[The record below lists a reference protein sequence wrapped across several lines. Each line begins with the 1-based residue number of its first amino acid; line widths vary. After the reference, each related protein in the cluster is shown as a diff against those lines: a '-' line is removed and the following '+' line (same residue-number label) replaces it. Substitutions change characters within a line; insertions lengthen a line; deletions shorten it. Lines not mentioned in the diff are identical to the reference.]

1 MPKFFVN
8 QLGTIREA
16 SKLFVNDSGVV
27 RELTRLWALDG
38 NTPRLVFELVQG
50 LPPVSGP
57 TIGGLSNSEQQ
68 CVSDFSIPP
77 GSILAIPANF
87 WAWSDNTAEPGL
99 CVDVANVTVING
111 GNIIGKGGQGGGNDG
126 GPALE
131 ITACGVTVIN
141 SSGAFIAGGG
151 GGGQNVTTN
160 LGRGWSAG
168 GGGGAGGGN
177 GGNSSGGAGS
187 AGSAIGTGPAGGGLR
202 GAGSQTPGQGGGRML
217 PGNTTPGADGSGNGG
232 GWAAAGGSGLVGRST
247 RAGGVGGPAIISST
261 IWNGVTNDGTIYGQV
276 APLIGSDVPHNSLFH
291 HQEVTLSSLCVEA
304 GSTFTIPED
313 FWFWSDDRTV
323 AALTIDVNNVT
334 VINNGNIIGRGGNGG
349 SSVGG
354 EDGGPA
360 INITATGVTINNTSS
375 GHIFGGGG
383 GGRGR
388 VVNRGRGTSNG
399 GGGGAGGGF
408 GGAGS
413 SSNSRATI
421 GLPRGIGE
429 TSINGVT
436 ETGGPGNSGTNYG
449 VAGGRVVPG
458 AAYTPAAGGGGGWGQ
473 GGLDTNGNPAG
484 AAGVA
489 ITGNSA
495 TIINNGDIRGGI
507 ANSLS
512 GSCIDRQRSPRGCS
526 TTIPFSGTVPA
537 GAQWSINVN
546 SSGSSDPLKTGS
558 LVFDGVTVATFSAG
572 AGGTPGSFFR
582 NNSYTGTGTI
592 TGGPYTPTTVTFNV
606 SGAGTSLPGT
616 SNAHIGG
623 SVSVTWIED
632 APLPTGT
639 FLSETYT
646 SSGTVSLTGTGPGW
660 VFLTGGG
667 GSGGAFIHVTTQPQ
681 AGPGGAGG
689 TAGMFLPDLSV
700 INGATFTLGAGGAG
714 RNANGSGNDS
724 NPGNAGATSS
734 FSGGGVTLSATGGGG
749 GGEINFAAGAAGVG
763 TPALDPQV
771 ARDYWAGFLVDDGSG
786 NMVSGD
792 TRVAVGGGN
801 GGAAANLVSPAGIF
815 ASITSG
821 AGGGGQLTIIYQD
834 QS

>member
-50 LPPVSGP
+50 LPPVPGP
-57 TIGGLSNSEQQ
+57 PIGGLSNSEQQ

-99 CVDVANVTVING
+99 CIDVANVTVING

-126 GPALE
+126 GPALQ

-168 GGGGAGGGN
+168 GGGGAGGGR
-177 GGNSSGGAGS
+177 GGNGSGGAGS

-217 PGNTTPGADGSGNGG
+217 PGNTTPGAAGSGNGG

-261 IWNGVTNDGTIYGQV
+261 IWNGVTNDGTIYGQI
-276 APLIGSDVPHNSLFH
+276 APLIGSDIPHNSLFH

-413 SSNSRATI
+413 ASNSRATI

-429 TSINGVT
+429 TSIDGVT
-436 ETGGPGNSGTNYG
+436 ETGGAGNSGTNYG
-449 VAGGRVVPG
+449 RAGGRVVPG

-473 GGLDTNGNPAG
+473 AGLDTNGAQAG
-484 AAGVA
+484 AAGAA

-495 TIINNGDIRGGI
+495 TLINNGDIRGTST
-507 ANSLS
+507 AAQS
-512 GSCIDRQRSPRGCS
+512 G
-526 TTIPFSGTVPA
+526 V
-537 GAQWSINVN
+537 
-546 SSGSSDPLKTGS
+546 
-558 LVFDGVTVATFSAG
+558 
-572 AGGTPGSFFR
+572 
-582 NNSYTGTGTI
+582 
-592 TGGPYTPTTVTFNV
+592 
-606 SGAGTSLPGT
+606 
-616 SNAHIGG
+616 
-623 SVSVTWIED
+623 
-632 APLPTGT
+632 

-689 TAGMFLPDLSV
+689 TAGVFLSDLSV

-724 NPGNAGATSS
+724 NPGNAGASSS
-734 FSGGGVTLSATGGGG
+734 FSGGSISLSATGGGG